1 MSISTHEPDRNGA
14 ASTPIVREAG
24 LFYRF
29 YSLDVGDRIALAEDR
44 ECESDSAAL
53 ALGREL
59 LSQKNCP
66 KIEVWL
72 GKMRVGVIEGRRWL
86 HE

>member
-1 MSISTHEPDRNGA
+1 LGRWHADADCTEGGA
-14 ASTPIVREAG
+14 LLP
-24 LFYRF
+24 F
-29 YSLDVGDRIALAEDR
+29 YSLDVGDRISLAEDR

-53 ALGREL
+53 ALGRKL
-59 LSQKNCP
+59 LSDKNCP